1 MGGWG
6 GSIYRFSTNLFAPPR
21 ANRHLY
27 VHVFMYTH
35 IYICICVYIS
45 YTYVSFV
52 LERGGRCNCVPKE
65 LSTPVSGGE
74 MKGWFALLMAAN
86 NRDRGNYNSYL
97 LSLMISMGADTHATH
112 KGCNALFKAVSTG
125 HQDAMYALLATDKF
139 DPKALFKGE
148 TKKNIDTTQNVS
160 TLNVTYLYIPIFRL
174 EAAPAESL

>member
-1 MGGWG
+1 M
-6 GSIYRFSTNLFAPPR
+6 
-21 ANRHLY
+21 HMCLY
-27 VHVFMYTH
+27 T
-35 IYICICVYIS
+35 

-148 TKKNIDTTQNVS
+148 
-160 TLNVTYLYIPIFRL
+160 L
-174 EAAPAESL
+174 EATGKHVGAHDTLVRRVHDDATAVLILSLNEAILHD